1 MPIAESGAVLKLRR
15 SRGWCARTGL
25 EVSACIF
32 HHSLSDARMR
42 PLNLGACLL
51 GMPSVLHAA
60 SPRSTKPLF
69 TARRLPRDAEKHAF
83 RAFAGGRI
91 SQKKIKAPFESVV
104 CSTAILGVGSTRLHP
119 SSSDATLPDRS
130 HAWCKKGCPAPAV
143 AAFPP
148 GDNGLDAKTR
158 PLLRLLQ

>member
-1 MPIAESGAVLKLRR
+1 
-15 SRGWCARTGL
+15 
-25 EVSACIF
+25 
-32 HHSLSDARMR
+32 MR

-104 CSTAILGVGSTRLHP
+104 DSTGNLGVGSTRLHP
-119 SSSDATLPDRS
+119 SSSSAELQPNLTPP
-130 HAWCKKGCPAPAV
+130 CKTGCLAPAV
-143 AAFPP
+143 AAITAKLQTTLQKATPSP
-148 GDNGLDAKTR
+148 RARCHQESHGLDA
-158 PLLRLLQ
+158 